1 MILVIRTD
9 ATDRTGLGHAMRCL
23 AIAQAFRKK
32 GDKTIY
38 AGRFTSEPVVKRIRD
53 EGVTVFRM
61 DDTGPDLKKDLKQTL
76 SLLCSIRED
85 YRDLGMKDT
94 ENDRPEDVWIV
105 LDGYHFSDDYQRGLK
120 QEGYSLIVVDDI
132 AHLSHYY
139 ADILLNQN
147 IYASELNYSYDPN
160 TELLFGPEFALIRN
174 EFEQVRKT
182 SQKDVPE
189 KAENILITF
198 GGSDSK
204 NMTLK
209 AIQAL
214 NHLNDSTLN
223 VKIFLGPTNRHLE
236 SVKKELSHSRFKYE
250 CFRETGNIATLMAW
264 ADMAITGA
272 GGTCLELAYMGVP
285 SITVAISDN
294 QIRAAKG
301 YEKAG
306 IFSTLGWWENV
317 DVSDLKADICDLMQ
331 NPERRAK
338 YRKMA
343 QGLVDGKG
351 ATRIAESIDRC
362 SVVKEK
368 RYA

>member
-23 AIAQAFRKK
+23 ALAQAFRKK
-32 GDKTIY
+32 SNKIIF
-38 AGRFTSEPVVKRIRD
+38 AGRFTSEPVVKRFRD
-53 EGVTVFRM
+53 EGVEIFRI
-61 DDTGPDLKKDLKQTL
+61 DNTSPDSGDLKQTL
-76 SLLCSIRED
+76 SLLYSIREN
-85 YRDLGMKDT
+85 YRDLSLKEAKNRYPD
-94 ENDRPEDVWIV
+94 DVWIV
-105 LDGYHFSDDYQRGLK
+105 LDGYHFSNDYQLRLK

-209 AIQAL
+209 TIQAL
-214 NHLNDSTLN
+214 NHLNDGKLN
-223 VKIFLGPTNRHLE
+223 VKIFIGPTNRHIE
-236 SVKKELSHSRFKYE
+236 SIKKELSLSHFNYA
-250 CFRETGNIATLMAW
+250 CFQDTENISTLMAW

-301 YEKAG
+301 YEQAG

-317 DVSDLKADICDLMQ
+317 DVCDLRLEIRDLIR
-331 NPERRAK
+331 NPERRAT
-338 YRKMA
+338 YRNTA
-343 QGLVDGKG
+343 QGLVEGKG

-362 SVVKEK
+362 SAIKEK